1 MIDKETRFKTVY
13 ILTQVELPVEY
24 KGKIDELK
32 AKLNTSKRGLVLHA
46 LDEMY
51 NKYITSNSED

>member
-1 MIDKETRFKTVY
+1 MIDKETRIKTVY

-32 AKLNTSKRGLVLHA
+32 AKLNISKRGLVLHA